1 MTATPPPDWYTDPE
15 DPSKQRW
22 WDGSKWTNADRPT
35 PPGAT
40 SGPTPPP
47 PPPGY
52 VPFDP
57 QGSGGSRF
65 AGKSARA
72 SWALAASIVGLLC
85 CGPLSIVGLVI
96 GRQEVSNIDAGRSD
110 PSKRGMAQAAFIVGV
125 IGVSLWII
133 LLIARG
139 TGNLDL

>member
-15 DPSKQRW
+15 DPTKQRW
-22 WDGSKWTNADRPT
+22 WDGTKWTNADRPM
-35 PPGAT
+35 PPGAAGGLT
-40 SGPTPPP
+40 PPPP

-52 VPFDP
+52 VAFDP
-57 QGSGGSRF
+57 QGGNRVFNKNS
-65 AGKSARA
+65 RA
-72 SWALAASIVGLLC
+72 SWALAASIVGLIC
-85 CGPLSIVGLVI
+85 CGPLSIVGLVV

-110 PSKRGMAQAAFIVGV
+110 PGKRGMAQAAFIVGL
-125 IGVSLWII
+125 IGVVLWVI